1 VGGGGSGAAAD
12 GGRGLPAAAA
22 AAAAGQRLTTEPSC
36 GQGQRRAEGAGGA
49 WCQSGLRATAV
60 ARWRLP
66 APQAPQGLGGP
77 HAAGLGQPGGVASYG
92 LFCLRGA
99 AWRAYNQRAVRPGR
113 CNAHRRGAGKQVT
126 RFSSTGF

>member
-1 VGGGGSGAAAD
+1 MQRIGVSILVLMPGLSVVAAVAN
-12 GGRGLPAAAA
+12 
-22 AAAAGQRLTTEPSC
+22 GQDKSPTPSE
-36 GQGQRRAEGAGGA
+36 QYHR
-49 WCQSGLRATAV
+49 LRATAV

-77 HAAGLGQPGGVASYG
+77 HAAGLGQPVGVASYG

-99 AWRAYNQRAVRPGR
+99 AWRAYNQRDVRPGG

-126 RFSSTGF
+126 RFSSTGFQAACSARDGRGGA